1 MGTGT
6 VSTAGFHMGMVFD
19 SNVKRVFWYIFG
31 GMRGGPTR
39 VKIVKL
45 LLAKPSNMNQIK
57 TGLSLDYKTV
67 QHHIKTLEENRI
79 IISEEKKYGTIYFPS
94 TLLQQNVQ
102 IFNEIAEK
110 LKE

>member
-1 MGTGT
+1 MGI
-6 VSTAGFHMGMVFD
+6 VFD

-45 LLAKPSNMNQIK
+45 LIAKPANMNQIRND
-57 TGLSLDYKTV
+57 LNLDYKTV
-67 QHHIKTLEENRI
+67 QHHIKTLEEKRI
-79 IISEEKKYGTIYFPS
+79 IISEEKKYGTMYFPS
-94 TLLQQNVQ
+94 TLLQQNIEV
-102 IFNEIAEK
+102 FNEISKK

>member
-1 MGTGT
+1 MGGI
-6 VSTAGFHMGMVFD
+6 VFD
-19 SNVKRVFWYIFG
+19 SNIKRVFWYIFG

-45 LLAKPSNMNQIK
+45 LLTTPSNMNQIK
-57 TGLSLDYKTV
+57 TELSLDYKTV

-79 IISEEKKYGTIYFPS
+79 IVSEEKKYGTMYFPS
-94 TLLQQNVQ
+94 NLLQQNIQV
-102 IFNEIAEK
+102 FNEIAAK